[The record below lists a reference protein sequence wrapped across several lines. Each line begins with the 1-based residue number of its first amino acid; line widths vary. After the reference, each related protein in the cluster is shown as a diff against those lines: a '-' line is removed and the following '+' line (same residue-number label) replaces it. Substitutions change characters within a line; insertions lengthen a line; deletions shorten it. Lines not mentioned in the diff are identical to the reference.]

1 MIVKVIL
8 AIFTRAS
15 AQQNQDVSD
24 RIARSHNLYEL
35 TLRRTA
41 CQASILCGIAAD
53 RLCGRVHRC
62 AMGAAS
68 LHLPR
73 LQQLHI
79 LLLHR
84 GLIALDS
91 LLADS
96 PRLLRCLHLFPHRCA
111 RLCMCC
117 RALWLDFTDRKDSV
131 EDALLTQ
138 RTSAAL
144 IKAYLLG
151 LLAMI
156 KCSICSYQCDN

>member
-1 MIVKVIL
+1 MQFVCGLRPNKINMFLVE
-8 AIFTRAS
+8 FRAVTYFLNS
-15 AQQNQDVSD
+15 RCVAQRAVQ
-24 RIARSHNLYEL
+24 
-35 TLRRTA
+35 T
-41 CQASILCGIAAD
+41 SILCGIAAD
-53 RLCGRVHRC
+53 THCGRASRC
-62 AMGAAS
+62 AIRAAS

-117 RALWLDFTDRKDSV
+117 RAVWLDFTDRKDSV

>member
-1 MIVKVIL
+1 LPFLRGLRPKEIKICLIELRAVIYFINSRCV
-8 AIFTRAS
+8 AHRA
-15 AQQNQDVSD
+15 V
-24 RIARSHNLYEL
+24 
-35 TLRRTA
+35 
-41 CQASILCGIAAD
+41 QASILCGIAAD
-53 RLCGRVHRC
+53 RHCGRVSRC
-62 AMGAAS
+62 ATGAAS

-96 PRLLRCLHLFPHRCA
+96 PRLLRCMHLFGHRCA

-117 RALWLDFTDRKDSV
+117 CAVWLEFTDRKDNV
-131 EDALLTQ
+131 EDALLTLC
-138 RTSAAL
+138 TNAAH

>member
-1 MIVKVIL
+1 LQFLCGLRPNKINMFLVE
-8 AIFTRAS
+8 FRAVTYFLNS
-15 AQQNQDVSD
+15 RCVAQRAVQ
-24 RIARSHNLYEL
+24 
-35 TLRRTA
+35 T
-41 CQASILCGIAAD
+41 SILCGIAAD
-53 RLCGRVHRC
+53 THCGRASRC
-62 AMGAAS
+62 AIRAAS

-96 PRLLRCLHLFPHRCA
+96 PRLLRCMHLFPHRCP

-117 RALWLDFTDRKDSV
+117 RAVCLEFTDRKDCV
-131 EDALLTQ
+131 EDTLPTL
-138 RTSAAL
+138 RTSTAL
-144 IKAYLLG
+144 INAYLLG